1 MGYELFITG
10 TGTDV
15 GKTYVTALL
24 AKKLKSYGFPVGYYK
39 AALSGADSI
48 TESDA
53 GYVNAVAGLG
63 QTETTLLSYLYQNAV
78 SPHLAAKWENNP
90 IEMAKVTADF
100 RAVANAYNYV
110 LVEGSG
116 GIVCPLRFDNTE
128 HLFLEDIIVALH
140 IDTLIVADAGLGAI
154 NATALTASYLKNR
167 GIGAVGVILNR
178 YRGTAM
184 EKDNAAMIEAVTGLA
199 VVAWVAPGDN
209 EINIRKA
216 DLVRLFQ
223 GKSI

>member
-1 MGYELFITG
+1 MGYGLFITG

-24 AKKLKSYGFPVGYYK
+24 AKKLKSYEFPVGYYK

-48 TESDA
+48 AKSDA
-53 GYVNAVAGLG
+53 GYVNTVAGLG
-63 QTETTLLSYLYQNAV
+63 QAETTLLSYIYQNAV
-78 SPHLAAKWENNP
+78 SPHLAAKWDNNP
-90 IEMAKVTADF
+90 VELAKVTADYHV
-100 RAVANAYNYV
+100 VAKAYDYV

-116 GIVCPLRFDNTE
+116 GIVCPLRFDSVK
-128 HLFLEDIIVALH
+128 HLFLEDIIVALNLE
-140 IDTLIVADAGLGAI
+140 TLIVADAGLGTI

-167 GIGAVGVILNR
+167 NLGATGVILNR
-178 YRGTAM
+178 YTGTAM
-184 EKDNAAMIEAVTGLA
+184 EEDNAAMIEAVTGLA
-199 VVAWVAPGDN
+199 VVACVAPGDH

-216 DLVRLFQ
+216 DLLRLFR